1 MDANCN
7 LYGGESVYSHGR
19 IIDRVRSGAYGYSI
33 GKDIG
38 LMYLPMEL
46 AKEGLELHVEIFGE
60 RLPAQVAMTP
70 LVDPRGE
77 RLRA

>member
-1 MDANCN
+1 MKIYVCVKHVSDSAANIIIKERN
-7 LYGGESVYSHGR
+7 KFDESVKYV
-19 IIDRVRSGAYGYSI
+19 INPYDEIA
-33 GKDIG
+33 
-38 LMYLPMEL
+38 
-46 AKEGLELHVEIFGE
+46 VEIFGE